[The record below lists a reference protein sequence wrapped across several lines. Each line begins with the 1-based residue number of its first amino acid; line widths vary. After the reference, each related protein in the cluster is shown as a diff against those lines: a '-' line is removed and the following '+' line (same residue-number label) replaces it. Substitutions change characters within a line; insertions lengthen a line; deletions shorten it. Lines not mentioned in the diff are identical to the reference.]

1 MTIYTLLIVRQPVK
15 CVVFKNL
22 DINKMRFFKPTVLK
36 IILIILTAVLVVF
49 TVLYGMGCGFVD
61 NKPTEC
67 KLLIIPVV
75 NFLNLPN
82 VIISTIFNIRINILE
97 KSANII
103 IAWIIEM
110 IWVYI
115 LACSLAWIISKIYNK
130 IRESS
135 A

>member
-97 KSANII
+97 KSAIII
-103 IAWIIEM
+103 IALILEM